1 MSEPK
6 YSLPELN
13 NDPDAPAK
21 VVEKAATVEIVA
33 MDIDGVLTDG
43 HTWQLDNGEQMLC
56 FSVQDGVSLNLCRC
70 VGVKLAVLSGRDLP
84 AARIRMERFPIEE
97 LRLGCIDKVTAM
109 REIALKY
116 DVPLE
121 RVAYIGDDIIDL
133 PLLGL
138 VGLPVAVP
146 NAIPEVLSAAA
157 WVTGRPGG
165 EGALRDLITLVLKA
179 RGDYVKAV
187 QSYLGGEGH

>member
-1 MSEPK
+1 MSEQM
-6 YSLPELN
+6 YDLPELN
-13 NDPDAPAK
+13 NNPDAPADVIK
-21 VVEKAATVEIVA
+21 MAADVEIVA

-56 FSVQDGVSLNLCRC
+56 FSVQDGVSLNLCRYA
-70 VGVKLAVLSGRDLP
+70 GVKLAVLSGRDLP

-97 LRLGCIDKVTAM
+97 MRLGCIDKVTAM
-109 REIALKY
+109 REIAAKY

-121 RVAYIGDDIIDL
+121 RVAFIGDDMIDL
-133 PLLGL
+133 PLLKL

-146 NAIPEVLSAAA
+146 NAIQEVLSAAA

-179 RGDYVKAV
+179 RGDYVSAV
-187 QSYLGGEGH
+187 RDYLGDH

>member
-1 MSEPK
+1 M
-6 YSLPELN
+6 YDLPELN
-13 NDPDAPAK
+13 NDPDAPAE
-21 VVEKAATVEIVA
+21 VIEKAAGVVLVA

-43 HTWQLDNGEQMLC
+43 HTWQLDGGEQLLC
-56 FSVQDGVSLNLCRC
+56 FSVQDGVSLNLCRY

-97 LRLGCIDKVTAM
+97 MRLGCLDKVTAM
-109 REIALKY
+109 REIAAKY

-121 RVAYIGDDIIDL
+121 QVAYIGDDMIDL
-133 PLLGL
+133 PLLKL

-157 WVTGRPGG
+157 WVTGKPGG

-179 RGDYVKAV
+179 RGEYVKAV
-187 QSYLGGEGH
+187 QSYLGDH

>member
-1 MSEPK
+1 MSELK
-6 YSLPELN
+6 YDLPELN
-13 NDPDAPAK
+13 NDPDAPAE
-21 VVEKAATVEIVA
+21 VVKKAAAVEIVA

-43 HTWQLDNGEQMLC
+43 HTWQLDSGGQMLC
-56 FSVQDGVSLNLCRC
+56 FSVQDGISLNLCHY
-70 VGVKLAVLSGRDLP
+70 VGVKLVVLSGRDIP

-97 LRLGCIDKVTAM
+97 MRLGCIDKVSAM
-109 REIALKY
+109 DGIARKY

-133 PLLGL
+133 PLLKL

-146 NAIPEVLSAAA
+146 NAIAEVLAAAA
-157 WVTGRPGG
+157 WVTPKPGG

-179 RGDYVKAV
+179 RGDYVSAV
-187 QSYLGGEGH
+187 QSYLGDH

>member
-1 MSEPK
+1 MSEK
-6 YSLPELN
+6 NFDLPELN
-13 NDPDAPAK
+13 NDADAPPA
-21 VVEKAATVEIVA
+21 VIEKAARVEIVA

-43 HTWQLDNGEQMLC
+43 HTWQLDSGEQLLC
-56 FSVQDGVSLNLCRC
+56 FSVQDGISLNLCRY
-70 VGVKLAVLSGRDLP
+70 VGVKLVVLSGRDIP

-97 LRLGCIDKVTAM
+97 MRLACIDKVGAM
-109 REIALKY
+109 RQIADQY

-121 RVAYIGDDIIDL
+121 RVAYIGDDLIDL

-146 NAIPEVLSAAA
+146 NAIAEVLSAAS
-157 WVTGRPGG
+157 WVTNRPGG
-165 EGALRDLITLVLKA
+165 EGAVRELITLVLKA

-187 QSYLGGEGH
+187 QSYLGDH